1 MTDRIRI
8 RRMGAAD
15 LAAVMTIETSSYT
28 VPWSE
33 ATFRGLLRRGDADVV
48 VAEADGELIGY
59 AAAWFVADQ
68 AELGNIAVAESWR
81 RRGVGARLVETVL
94 ERAGERGMR
103 EVFLE
108 VRPSNT
114 AARRLYEQ
122 FGFREVSRRRNYYA
136 EPREDA
142 VVMRT
147 TVAPRVGARQAVNES
162 AVEQSKR

>member
-1 MTDRIRI
+1 MTDPIRV
-8 RRMGAAD
+8 RPMGAAD
-15 LAAVMTIETSSYT
+15 LAAIMAIETSAYT

-68 AELGNIAVAESWR
+68 AELGNIAVAASWR
-81 RRGVGARLVETVL
+81 RRGVGARLVATVL
-94 ERAGERGMR
+94 ERAGEHGMR

-147 TVAPRVGARQAVNES
+147 TVDRRLSMVERNERRS
-162 AVEQSKR
+162 VVDG

>member
-1 MTDRIRI
+1 MTDPIRI
-8 RRMGAAD
+8 RRMRPRD
-15 LAAVMTIETSSYT
+15 MAAVMAIETASYT

-33 ATFRGLLRRGDADVV
+33 ATFRGLIHRSDADVV
-48 VAEADGELIGY
+48 VAEAEGELVGY

-68 AELGNIAVAESWR
+68 AELGNVAVAESWR
-81 RRGVGARLVETVL
+81 RRGIGARLVAVVL

-114 AARRLYEQ
+114 VARRLYEQ
-122 FGFREVSRRRNYYA
+122 FGFRDVSRRRNYYA

-147 TVAPRVGARQAVNES
+147 AVGPGTGDRREAEGSTVER
-162 AVEQSKR
+162 SKL

>member
-1 MTDRIRI
+1 MTDPIRI
-8 RRMGAAD
+8 RRMRAGD
-15 LAAVMTIETSSYT
+15 LAAVMTIEASSYT

-33 ATFRGLLRRGDADVV
+33 ATFRGLIRRRDADVV
-48 VAEADGELIGY
+48 VADADGELVGY

-68 AELGNIAVAESWR
+68 AELGNIAVAGSWR
-81 RRGVGARLVETVL
+81 RRGIGARLVATVL
-94 ERAGERGMR
+94 ERAAERGMR

-114 AARRLYEQ
+114 VARRLYEQ

-147 TVAPRVGARQAVNES
+147 TVERRSSMAES
-162 AVEQSKR
+162 DERRSMVDG

>member
-1 MTDRIRI
+1 MIDPIRI
-8 RRMGAAD
+8 RRMAAGD
-15 LAAVMTIETSSYT
+15 LTAVLEIETSSYT

-33 ATFRGLLRRGDADVV
+33 ATFRGLIRRSDADVV
-48 VAEADGELIGY
+48 VVEVDGELIGY

-68 AELGNIAVAESWR
+68 AELGNIAVAASWR
-81 RRGVGARLVETVL
+81 RRGVGARLVTTVL

-114 AARRLYEQ
+114 AAKRLYER
-122 FGFREVSRRRNYYA
+122 FGFREVSRRRNYYT

-142 VVMRT
+142 VVMRMA
-147 TVAPRVGARQAVNES
+147 VGPRARGRQES
-162 AVEQSKR
+162 AVEQSK